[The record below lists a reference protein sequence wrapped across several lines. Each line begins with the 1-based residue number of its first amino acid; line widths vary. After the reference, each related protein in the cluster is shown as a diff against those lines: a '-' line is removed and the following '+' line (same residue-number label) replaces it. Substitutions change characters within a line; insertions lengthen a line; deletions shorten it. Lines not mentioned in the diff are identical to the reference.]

1 MEEGLGQLIS
11 LEKRIE
17 RIYPATLKD
26 LIRKRELE
34 NGALILKAILQ
45 GSVLR
50 KESRGSF
57 FRKDFPGQDD
67 QNWMK
72 NTCCR
77 LVKGELQITHRPV
90 KP

>member
-1 MEEGLGQLIS
+1 VIA

-17 RIYPATLKD
+17 RVYSATRKD
-26 LIRKRELE
+26 LFRKKELE
-34 NGALILKAILQ
+34 NMALVLKAILQ
-45 GSVLR
+45 GSLLR

-67 QNWMK
+67 QDWMK

-77 LVKGELQITHRPV
+77 LVKRELQVTHRPV
-90 KP
+90 K